1 MSKPELR
8 LLITGARHC
17 TRDQATVV
25 AAMLGETVS
34 AMLGS
39 KLIVVHGQCPQGGVD
54 MAAHLW
60 AIDRSPDVIPEPHPA
75 DWERHGKAA
84 GPIRNAAMVKLG
96 AFMCLAFPGRSSVG
110 TWDCI
115 RKAVNAGIPTH
126 VYPLEGPR

>member
-1 MSKPELR
+1 MTEPELR
-8 LLITGARHC
+8 ILVTGARHC

-25 AAMLGETVS
+25 AASLSEVMSALIVS
-34 AMLGS
+34 T
-39 KLIVVHGQCPQGGVD
+39 LIVVHGQCPQGGVD
-54 MAAHLW
+54 LAAHLW
-60 AIDRSPDVIPEPHPA
+60 TLDHPDVIAEPHPA

-84 GPIRNAAMVKLG
+84 GPIRNTAMVKLG
-96 AFMCLAFPGRSSVG
+96 AFMCLAFPSRSSVG